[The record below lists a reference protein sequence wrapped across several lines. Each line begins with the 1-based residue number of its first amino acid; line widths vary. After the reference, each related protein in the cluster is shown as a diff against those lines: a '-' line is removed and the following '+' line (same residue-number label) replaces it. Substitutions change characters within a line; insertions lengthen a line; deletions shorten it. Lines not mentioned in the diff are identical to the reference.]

1 LEGAGVGSGDSVQ
14 GRVEAIHGTSA
25 AGKGR
30 RPWGRRWSRPCLAP
44 PTVRHGI
51 RQGRGKGEGK
61 GELTGGPHMAVK
73 QGEVKGR
80 RAGWLCWAEM
90 HRRAGGLCR
99 AAGQDGGGLADFY

>member
-1 LEGAGVGSGDSVQ
+1 VREWAAGIPFRGAWRPSTAPALQGRGGGHGAGAGVAPASRPHGSSRDK
-14 GRVEAIHGTSA
+14 
-25 AGKGR
+25 AGK
-30 RPWGRRWSRPCLAP
+30 
-44 PTVRHGI
+44 
-51 RQGRGKGEGK
+51 GKGEGK
-61 GELTGGPHMAVK
+61 GELTGGPHMVVK